1 MATEK
6 QTPHPII
13 IKSEND
19 AFDFLKRALASEFED
34 DHRTLDFQN
43 WPVLTIRLTGEG
55 YDSTITSDM
64 AESLVELQHAM
75 NRTYARALKGRGK
88 ANLLTNEQRQEI
100 KFKAKVEK
108 GSSLVSVE
116 MGDFANALTTALAG
130 KMDGTQQ
137 VVTAVLL
144 AITAGGVLS
153 FRSFLKHRSDDKKVE
168 LDTQSRIAMSAE
180 ETKRMAI
187 MGQAMQSVQ
196 SSHQGRQIALTQEDF
211 DDVRHTIV
219 KSVGD
224 AKSISV
230 QGIDLT
236 REEAK
241 TIASTPRLRAEDI
254 QLNGNYT
261 IQKIDWS
268 KEQEVTMAVFRTDDS
283 LQFTARLNIS
293 TLSAEQKGML
303 KDSEWSRVHL
313 HLQIN
318 ATRLRGE
325 ITTANIVG
333 VDFPK
338 TVGTQSA
345 DPT

>member
-1 MATEK
+1 MAPAK
-6 QTPHPII
+6 LTPQPII
-13 IKSEND
+13 IQSEND

-34 DHRTLDFQN
+34 DHRTLDFQH

-88 ANLLTNEQRQEI
+88 ATLLTNEQRQEI

-108 GSSLVSVE
+108 GSSFISVQ
-116 MGDFANALTTALAG
+116 MGDFANSLTTALVG

-137 VVTAVLL
+137 LVTAVLL
-144 AITAGGVLS
+144 VIAAAGVIS
-153 FRSFLKHRSDDKKVE
+153 FKDFLKHRSEDKKVE
-168 LDTQSRIAMSAE
+168 LETQARIAMSAE
-180 ETKRMAI
+180 DTKKMTV
-187 MGQAMQSVQ
+187 MGQAMQAVQ
-196 SSHQGRQIALTQEDF
+196 SSQQGRQIAIALEDF

-236 REEAK
+236 QAEAK

-268 KEQEVTMAVFRTDDS
+268 KEHEVTISVFRTSDS

-293 TLSAEQKGML
+293 TLSAEQKSML
-303 KDSEWSRVHL
+303 KDSEWNRAHL

-325 ITTANIVG
+325 ITTATIVG

-338 TVGTQSA
+338 PVEA
-345 DPT
+345 KPVDPT